1 MLITKWIRL
10 TGALTV
16 IIIFIIALVNTNSVP
31 QYDKAVLDK
40 KISNNHFVVC
50 GRLLKITLGNS
61 DSAGVEHFFCDYI
74 YNNNIIEANKPCKPI
89 TVYKFDSGFHN
100 IFIAVDKNNPK
111 LNILLEDEEDY
122 TRLKITRED
131 TLGVKCIY

>member
-1 MLITKWIRL
+1 MLIPKWIRL
-10 TGALTV
+10 TIALFT

-50 GRLLKITLGNS
+50 GSLLKITSGNF
-61 DSAGVEHFFCDYI
+61 DSAGVELFFCDYI

-89 TVYKFDSGFHN
+89 TAHKFDSGFHN
-100 IFIAVDKNNPK
+100 ILIAVDKNNPR
-111 LNILLEDEEDY
+111 LNILLEDPEDY
-122 TRLKITRED
+122 TRFKITHED